1 MIEGIIALIL
11 LFVGIVACI
20 IWSANT
26 AIKWQ
31 RIFTEIFA
39 CLGVLALC
47 TIIGCTAPLP
57 ERDTADGETYKTPLE
72 VVQND
77 EAIVPTEQQL
87 ENANR
92 KIEIAKAEAEAKRVA
107 AEGEAEANRILAES
121 ITPDILL
128 KMLIEKWN
136 GELPTDVSIGKVE
149 DDGADT

>member
-47 TIIGCTAPLP
+47 TIIGCVAALP
-57 ERDTADGETYKTPLE
+57 ERDTAEAAKIETSEGEQKLE
-72 VVQND
+72 
-77 EAIVPTEQQL
+77 IVPIDTSANITITTESLTDEQL
-87 ENANR
+87 
-92 KIEIAKAEAEAKRVA
+92 IKAF
-107 AEGEAEANRILAES
+107 
-121 ITPDILL
+121 
-128 KMLIEKWN
+128 IEKWN
-136 GELPTDVSIGKVE
+136 GVLPDTIIINVGGNEDELS
-149 DDGADT
+149 